1 MFRNYI
7 PLTIV
12 FFSTL
17 LSAMLVSCVPYS
29 DSRHTI
35 AVADSLDAERK
46 LYSDTAA
53 LTTAIESMDNLW
65 GKLVAREML
74 AKAYYYRGRNY
85 ERNKELVCA
94 AAADY
99 IACDKLRPNNDLLRG
114 RANSCM
120 AYICA
125 LQEDYALACVYCTRA
140 LDYLAETEKKYYYA
154 HALLNMCSCE
164 LNGGNMERAD
174 QLWREAETYTQTMDS
189 SFLGRLLGVRGS
201 YYLVAQQH
209 DSALYYLDKISFER
223 LSPHQ
228 QAYYHKQKML
238 CYYAK
243 GDNEKAEEL
252 AKRVIEN
259 SNEASYLAQAYS
271 TLLYI
276 HIQDDD
282 SLNVP
287 VEYARP
293 RIEAEKKLRNER
305 EKYTA
310 AVEQLR
316 MYSDAPYP
324 YLPWLTVVILMGV
337 IGMVLMG
344 ILYFAIYNFKLLL
357 SHKDK
362 TIQHKEQQIVRQKE
376 EHQEQIRSIE
386 QQYVQENVSYL
397 HQVSLFLGK
406 VEAIRNTYPEP
417 PARWQQI
424 NNLYYDTKPVFAQ
437 FAASAREH
445 KLTDRETIYCIYLI
459 LYKDVV
465 SKQIADYMCYSPNGI
480 GTLKQRVSH
489 KLGCSA
495 ADLYETCLR
504 IASKTE

>member
-1 MFRNYI
+1 MFRNDF
-7 PLTIV
+7 PLTVV
-12 FFSTL
+12 FFSAI
-17 LSAMLVSCVPYS
+17 LSAMLVSCAPYS
-29 DSRHTI
+29 DSRHTL
-35 AVADSLDAERK
+35 AMADSLDAERK

-53 LTTAIESMDNLW
+53 LTTAIESMDNIW
-65 GKLVAREML
+65 GKVVAREML

-85 ERNKELVCA
+85 ERNKEQVCA

-99 IACDKLRPNNDLLRG
+99 ICCDKLRPNNDELRG

-125 LQEDYALACVYCTRA
+125 LQEDYKLACVYCTRA
-140 LDYLAETEKKYYYA
+140 LDYLEETEKKYYYA

-164 LNGGNMERAD
+164 LNGGDMERAD
-174 QLWREAETYTQTMDS
+174 ELWREAETYTQTMDS
-189 SFLGRLLGVRGS
+189 AFRARLLGVRGS
-201 YYLVAQQH
+201 YYLAAQMH
-209 DSALYYLDKISFER
+209 DSALYYLEQIPLKR
-223 LSPHQ
+223 LTPHQ
-228 QAYYHKQKML
+228 QAYYEKQKML

-243 GDNEKAEEL
+243 GDNDRAEEF

-276 HIQDDD
+276 HIQDD

-293 RIEAEKKLRNER
+293 RIAAEKKLRTEQ

-316 MYSDAPYP
+316 TYSTTPYP

-337 IGMVLMG
+337 IGLVLVG
-344 ILYFAIYNFKLLL
+344 VLYFAIYNFRLIV

-362 TIQHKEQQIVRQKE
+362 TIHHKEQQIVRQKE

-397 HQVSLFLGK
+397 HQVSLFLSK
-406 VEAIRNTYPEP
+406 VETIRSTYPEP
-417 PARWQQI
+417 PARWQQL
-424 NNLYYDTKPVFAQ
+424 NNLYYDTKPVFSQ
-437 FAASAREH
+437 FAACAREH
-445 KLTDRETIYCIYLI
+445 KLTDRETTYCIYLI

-465 SKQIADYMCYSPNGI
+465 SKQIAEYMCYSPTGI

-504 IASKTE
+504 LAVKAE